1 MESVEDIDLSGS
13 LTLIRHG
20 QTPWNIQKLMQG
32 SSDIPL
38 NDVGRAQAVET
49 GRRLAELNLGFEV
62 LVSSPL
68 SRALETA
75 QIVGA
80 ELGLEVSGTYEGLV
94 ERAYGAAEGLDI
106 SLEARAEPDA
116 FYEGVE
122 SERSV
127 YVRGVEALRDIVRE
141 FPGQR
146 IIAVSHGSLIRR
158 VLSASHGKEWATPV
172 PNAQPLEIPLAG
184 LFEWN
189 EDAEVL
195 LAGKR

>member
-1 MESVEDIDLSGS
+1 MSTTQPDLSGS

-20 QTPWNIQKLMQG
+20 QTDWNKQHLMQG

-38 NDVGRAQAVET
+38 NDVGRQQAVET
-49 GRRLAELNLGFEV
+49 GRRLRELDLDFDV
-62 LVSSPL
+62 LVASPL

-75 QIVGA
+75 QIVGK
-80 ELGLEVSGTYEGLV
+80 ELGLEVSETYEGLI
-94 ERAYGAAEGLDI
+94 ERHYGQAEGLDI

-127 YVRGVEALRDIVRE
+127 YMRGVDTLRQVVRE
-141 FPGQR
+141 YPGQK
-146 IIAVSHGSLIRR
+146 IIVVSHGSLIRR

-172 PNAQPLEIPLAG
+172 PNAQPLEIPLQG
-184 LFEWN
+184 LFSWDVEK
-189 EDAEVL
+189 EIL
-195 LAGKR
+195 LEGKR